1 MGIKGWL
8 AIGGVILTGVAV
20 WLGLKKKEDE
30 HYEKIQ
36 KMIRDVDRKEPE
48 NKEEPTEKI
57 IDDIEKGFRDM
68 GLNEEADAYVEA
80 TKAVTDICEGIAA
93 ELGTTA
99 KDLEAKGKSEMDKL
113 KGKSMDEILKM
124 QEEFDKQ
131 HPYRIVRKGVE
142 VPATK
147 EEWEAEQKF
156 DTLDAINA
164 QTKELEKIHRDMVN
178 VNQTADETIAVAE
191 ETLKTAT
198 EMLDK
203 EYKRKVKKAV
213 EQKNWTK
220 LEELFDRKYA
230 NGPYSP
236 SPASVFGEAHN
247 HGDISEDI
255 YEMAAD
261 YYGKLWNY
269 SGD

>member
-8 AIGGVILTGVAV
+8 AIGAAALAGIAVLVGV
-20 WLGLKKKEDE
+20 KKKEDE

-36 KMIRDVDRKEPE
+36 KIIRDVDRKKPE

-57 IDDIEKGFRDM
+57 IDDIEKSFRDM

-93 ELGTTA
+93 ELDTTVE
-99 KDLEAKGKSEMDKL
+99 DLEAKGKSEMDKL

-131 HPYRIVRKGVE
+131 HPYRIVRNGVE
-142 VPATK
+142 IPVTK

-156 DTLDAINA
+156 NPLDAINT
-164 QTKELEKIHRDMVN
+164 QTKELEKVHQKMVN
-178 VNQTADETIAVAE
+178 ANQTADKAIAAAE
-191 ETLKTAT
+191 ETLKTTT

-213 EQKNWTK
+213 EQKNWSA

-230 NGPYSP
+230 NGPYNP

-247 HGDISEDI
+247 HGDISSDI
-255 YEMAAD
+255 YEMAAEH
-261 YYGKLWNY
+261 YGKLWMY